1 MRISTFITI
10 LSVITLSVLVACEDF
25 VMQKTTGI
33 KNDFQFVDLD
43 SLIKSQVK
51 LLNGKKLEKRVSI
64 KGKEEKLLLVPDSTD
79 IASDLKVFLDLNL
92 DQAKYN
98 GEYDITKS
106 GNITIFQR
114 NGKKGPQKVTVT
126 RNETSQITTL
136 EGQHNETNMVFDSSR
151 KYLLQFDSS
160 TSSIRSYQF
169 SGYQKLIFNDTVF
182 FDIKGS
188 FL

>member
-1 MRISTFITI
+1 MRKSTFIII
-10 LSVITLSVLVACEDF
+10 LSVITLHVFVSCEDL

-43 SLIKSQVK
+43 SLLKSQVK
-51 LLNGKKLEKRVSI
+51 VLNGKKLEKKVSI

-79 IASDLKVFLDLNL
+79 LASDLKVFSDLNL

-98 GEYDITKS
+98 GEYDIANS
-106 GNITIFQR
+106 GNTTTFQR
-114 NGKKGPQKVTVT
+114 KGEKGPQKVTVT
-126 RNETSQITTL
+126 RNNVAQIVSI
-136 EGQHNETNMVFDSSR
+136 EGQYNESNMVFDSFR
-151 KYLLQFDSS
+151 KYRLEFDNSS
-160 TSSIRSYQF
+160 SSIRSYQF

-182 FDIKGS
+182 FDIKGK